1 MIPNDNDVL
10 ASTDDKLDTFM
21 SKCMKLCSNMNI
33 DDNIKNS
40 CNAISEGLLSSWHEN
55 STAFQHLPNTLNAKD
70 LKRNLDG
77 LVVSPIDK
85 MQSDMVIMCK
95 HKYSLAVD
103 QFIADTGN
111 YREIDD
117 ATVKK
122 WEGKLVRIN
131 NRCNSLPFCGLKKSE
146 KHKFGILRLWF
157 KSKNLK
163 SSNLTWS
170 SFKFRPL
177 VSYYHHH
184 WKRCYKLISMFCS
197 HIVSS
202 LKLGISVSNTK
213 DVLREVKEF
222 NAFREEELEEGD
234 VDLYNRDIEDFFTNI
249 SRKELLE
256 AVDWAIEKVKEK
268 NSTLK
273 YFVVPREESIRKVT
287 GKREGRFVGWRR
299 ITEIKSRKN
308 YFSPFKKKKTR
319 SISFVDIRRV
329 MKAELKYNVVYIKGK
344 PYTACDGLG
353 MGCGFSAG
361 GSSLVVA
368 KREWERAR
376 RMNERVRR
384 ERRAKERGFRWM
396 DDIFYMRVRNM
407 SKESKSSL
415 ESDVCVDAYG
425 DRLKLKKVI
434 SNVAF
439 GMNFTIDSSNNI
451 IMKPQQ
457 KYIESFE
464 DTSLNAKNINVF
476 CGSQFT
482 SRGIREGVIKGYIY
496 RILDNTNM
504 DADSLNLE
512 LHRLFSEL
520 LLADIPA
527 KEIVRSFNKCVAST
541 PVQFTIDQS
550 LLKMSKKELKYW
562 NLLYDYKEA
571 LNHQLQHDRVK

>member
-1 MIPNDNDVL
+1 
-10 ASTDDKLDTFM
+10 
-21 SKCMKLCSNMNI
+21 
-33 DDNIKNS
+33 
-40 CNAISEGLLSSWHEN
+40 
-55 STAFQHLPNTLNAKD
+55 
-70 LKRNLDG
+70 
-77 LVVSPIDK
+77 
-85 MQSDMVIMCK
+85 
-95 HKYSLAVD
+95 
-103 QFIADTGN
+103 
-111 YREIDD
+111 
-117 ATVKK
+117 
-122 WEGKLVRIN
+122 
-131 NRCNSLPFCGLKKSE
+131 
-146 KHKFGILRLWF
+146 
-157 KSKNLK
+157 
-163 SSNLTWS
+163 
-170 SFKFRPL
+170 
-177 VSYYHHH
+177 
-184 WKRCYKLISMFCS
+184 
-197 HIVSS
+197 
-202 LKLGISVSNTK
+202 
-213 DVLREVKEF
+213 
-222 NAFREEELEEGD
+222 
-234 VDLYNRDIEDFFTNI
+234 
-249 SRKELLE
+249 
-256 AVDWAIEKVKEK
+256 
-268 NSTLK
+268 
-273 YFVVPREESIRKVT
+273 
-287 GKREGRFVGWRR
+287 
-299 ITEIKSRKN
+299 
-308 YFSPFKKKKTR
+308 
-319 SISFVDIRRV
+319 

-571 LNHQLQHDRVK
+571 LKNQLQHDRVK